1 MVKKQIVK
9 IPNKKPFK
17 AAVKGKRDADPLKE
31 SDKRILRL
39 VSILNQLNKYRY
51 VKTAELAK
59 EFNTTTRTVQR
70 DIALLDQAG
79 FPLASGREAGEHK
92 FMEGFSLRKI
102 TVSPEEKYLLTI
114 LYRLFAGAEGPLQA
128 PANALLSKI
137 LITSAEQE
145 DCPESISEKMKEIM
159 NRKIEDVSKQIQVLC
174 QDEPYS
180 QAFQGEIKNFIKEM
194 ETKIVEINKRD
205 KTGLK
210 LIKKIDHDT
219 PKIFLVLKVPKSY
232 VSIPEANLYFGG
244 PDFMVGDLNIQKFTE
259 SLQKLRRSDQFF
271 LEIFGGGIKDVN
283 SGSEE
288 KVVSVLNQIIK
299 RRDFH
304 AKTEGDYSREEL
316 PEEIGLLL
324 NKAKNVTEEFS
335 EQDCKQLNKALWFEL
350 YPKGIK
356 LLRRSFDSSI
366 YYEIYFAEGIPDKS
380 FPYFRIHAVAKIY
393 YRFWGPFINI
403 KKFQFLDALM
413 EELGFPV
420 SSKRVD
426 YENSYGGEIF
436 HMTRLKIN
444 WEKEINM
451 PDAEKEPFLKTKM
464 LVKHGG
470 SDRWELE

>member
-17 AAVKGKRDADPLKE
+17 AAVKGKKKKE
-31 SDKRILRL
+31 CDKRILRL
-39 VSILNQLNKYRY
+39 VFILNQLNRCRY
-51 VKTAELAK
+51 VETAELAK
-59 EFNTTTRTVQR
+59 GFNTTTRTVQR

-79 FPLASGREAGEHK
+79 FPLASGRKAGEHQ

-145 DCPESISEKMKEIM
+145 DCPESISEKMKEVM

-194 ETKIVEINKRD
+194 ETKIAEINKRD

-232 VSIPEANLYFGG
+232 VSIPEANLYSGG
-244 PDFMVGDLNIQKFTE
+244 PDFLVGDLNMLRFTE
-259 SLQKLRRSDQFF
+259 SLQKLRKSDRLF
-271 LEIFGGGIKDVN
+271 LEIFGGGIEDVN
-283 SGSEE
+283 LGSEE
-288 KVVSVLNQIIK
+288 KIVSVLNQIIK

-324 NKAKNVTEEFS
+324 NKAQNVTEEFS

-366 YYEIYFAEGIPDKS
+366 YYEIYFAEVTPNKT
-380 FPYFRIHAVAKIY
+380 FPCFRIQAVAKIH
-393 YRFWGPFINI
+393 YRFWGPFINP
-403 KKFQFLDALM
+403 KKFQFFDALM
-413 EELGFPV
+413 EYLGFPV

-426 YENSYGGEIF
+426 YEYSYGGEFF
-436 HMTRLKIN
+436 HMTCLGMN
-444 WEKEINM
+444 WEREINM
-451 PDAEKEPFLKTKM
+451 PDSEKAPFLKIKS
-464 LVKHGG
+464 LVKPAD
-470 SDRWELE
+470 SDRWEID